1 LPEAELP
8 VREVATQ
15 VEVDWTEVATELVE
29 RVVLTG
35 TGEEVVVLTGG
46 ETDEVE
52 VGGVMTVSG
61 VGET

>member
-1 LPEAELP
+1 LPEVELP

>member
-1 LPEAELP
+1 MPEVELP

-15 VEVDWTEVATELVE
+15 VEVDWTEVAMELVE

>member
-1 LPEAELP
+1 M
-8 VREVATQ
+8 
-15 VEVDWTEVATELVE
+15 ELVE

>member
-1 LPEAELP
+1 MPEVELP